1 MANSEGRF
9 SSVGVLDYMVSM
21 AVFLVIIGGLAYADI
36 INEEG
41 VLVQA
46 FAYNWALNS
55 SIVGV
60 LGLGILYSFGQVMS
74 VGWASRWIR
83 SSWRFGHADQP
94 GLMVSNPGGAPRL
107 MSAVGALFSERPGP
121 IVFDTFE
128 YRSILD
134 SVGTRLDE
142 SREITRYMIGLLI
155 FLGLLG
161 TFWGLLKT
169 VSSVGGTID
178 ALSQAGQASEAVFAQ
193 FLDDLREPINGMG
206 TAFSSSLLGLAGSLV
221 LGFLDLRAGQ
231 AQNRFYNH
239 FEEYLSRASELGA
252 PRPGGLDDY

>member
-1 MANSEGRF
+1 MARHDGRF
-9 SSVGVLDYMVSM
+9 DGVQTSDFVASM
-21 AVFLVIIGGLAYADI
+21 LIFLILIGGLASYDI
-36 INEEG
+36 ASENGILLE
-41 VLVQA
+41 A
-46 FAYNWALNS
+46 FAYNYPLNS
-55 SIVGV
+55 TITAV
-60 LGLGILYSFGQVMS
+60 LVFGIFYSFIQIGS
-74 VGWASRWIR
+74 VWRASRWIR
-83 SSWRFGHADQP
+83 NTWRFGHAEQP
-94 GLMVSNPGGAPRL
+94 GLMVSNPGRANRL
-107 MSAVGALFSERPGP
+107 MSSVAAIFSERPGP
-121 IVFDTFE
+121 IIFDAQE

-169 VSSVGGTID
+169 VSSVGGTIE
-178 ALSQAGQASEAVFAQ
+178 ALAQAGDASEAVFTQ

-221 LGFLDLRAGQ
+221 LGFLDLRAYQ
-231 AQNRFYNH
+231 AQNRFYQK

-252 PRPGGLDDY
+252 PRPGGLYDD

>member
-1 MANSEGRF
+1 M
-9 SSVGVLDYMVSM
+9 L
-21 AVFLVIIGGLAYADI
+21 
-36 INEEG
+36 
-41 VLVQA
+41 
-46 FAYNWALNS
+46 
-55 SIVGV
+55 
-60 LGLGILYSFGQVMS
+60 
-74 VGWASRWIR
+74 
-83 SSWRFGHADQP
+83 
-94 GLMVSNPGGAPRL
+94 
-107 MSAVGALFSERPGP
+107 SAVGALFAERPGP

-128 YRSILD
+128 FRSILD

-178 ALSQAGQASEAVFAQ
+178 ALAQAGDASEAVFSK

-221 LGFLDLRAGQ
+221 LGFLDLQASQ
-231 AQNRFYNH
+231 AQNRFFNN

>member
-1 MANSEGRF
+1 MNSEGKF
-9 SSVGVLDYMVSM
+9 SNVGVIDYMTSM
-21 AVFLVIIGGLAYADI
+21 AVFLVLIAGLAYVDI
-36 INEEG
+36 SSAEG
-41 VLVQA
+41 ILVQA
-46 FAYNWALNS
+46 FGYNWALNS
-55 SIVGV
+55 SIVAVLFLGV
-60 LGLGILYSFGQVMS
+60 LYSFGQVLS
-74 VGWASRWIR
+74 VGWAAGWIR
-83 SSWRFGHADQP
+83 RSWRFGHAEQP

-107 MSAVGALFSERPGP
+107 MSSVAAVFRERPGP

-128 YRSILD
+128 YRSMLD

-178 ALSQAGQASEAVFAQ
+178 SLAQASGASEAVFAQ

-206 TAFSSSLLGLAGSLV
+206 TAFSSSLLGLSGSLV

-231 AQNRFYNH
+231 AQNRFYNN
-239 FEEYLSRASELGA
+239 FEEYLSRASEIGA
-252 PRPGGLDDY
+252 PRPGGFDDY